1 MRLFSISCDPNF
13 IFTIDNHKMTVI
25 EADGVETNPVTVDS
39 IQIFAGQ
46 RYSFILKT
54 NQPVNNYW
62 IRASSSGSLVTIFE
76 NGLNSAILRYAGAP
90 IADPTT
96 TQTPSVNPLLETSL
110 SPLRHPGAPGKP
122 SQGGADIN
130 LNLNIVFNIADLKFF
145 INGATF
151 KPPTV
156 PVLLQILSGA
166 KTPQELLPPGSV
178 YILPRNKVVEVS
190 IPGGSPGAPHPFH
203 LHGQTFDVVRSAGSS
218 SYNYVNPARRDVVNT
233 GLAGDN
239 VTFRFSTE
247 NPGPWILHCHID
259 FHLNLGLAIVFATDV
274 DTTSKLH
281 PPTSWE
287 KLCPIY
293 DKSGLP

>member
-1 MRLFSISCDPNF
+1 
-13 IFTIDNHKMTVI
+13 VI

-39 IQIFAGQ
+39 IRIFAGQ
-46 RYSFILKT
+46 RYSFILET

-62 IRASSSGSLVTIFE
+62 IRASSSEGTPTFA

-130 LNLNIVFNIADLKFF
+130 LNLNIVFNTTDLKFF

-178 YILPRNKVVEVS
+178 YVLPRNKVVEVS
-190 IPGGSPGAPHPFH
+190 IPGGSPGAP
-203 LHGQTFDVVRSAGSS
+203 VS
-218 SYNYVNPARRDVVNT
+218 
-233 GLAGDN
+233 
-239 VTFRFSTE
+239 
-247 NPGPWILHCHID
+247 
-259 FHLNLGLAIVFATDV
+259 LG
-274 DTTSKLH
+274 
-281 PPTSWE
+281 
-287 KLCPIY
+287 
-293 DKSGLP
+293 